1 MKLEPLIIKMGG
13 LENNLE
19 LLHLLG
25 SILDILKNL
34 NVNKLILYL
43 NLKTKLIFELVN

>member
-1 MKLEPLIIKMGG
+1 MGE

-25 SILDILKNL
+25 SILYILKNL
-34 NVNKLILYL
+34 NVNKLIYL
-43 NLKTKLIFELVN
+43 NLKTNLIWIS

>member
-1 MKLEPLIIKMGG
+1 MKFEPLIIKMGR

-43 NLKTKLIFELVN
+43 NLKTKLNFELVN